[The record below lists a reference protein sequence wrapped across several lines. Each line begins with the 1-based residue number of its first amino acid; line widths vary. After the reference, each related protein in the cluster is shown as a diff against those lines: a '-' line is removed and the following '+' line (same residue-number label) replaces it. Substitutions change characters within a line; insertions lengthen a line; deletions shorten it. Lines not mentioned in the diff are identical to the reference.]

1 MTHLEAR
8 KTLRACGVEVSPE
21 EADRIID
28 KTEGW
33 PAGIYLAKVAIG
45 DAKDVEVGIGHFAGD
60 DRLVADYLQEEF
72 LTGTCERPR
81 FSNPK
86 LGARPAPGAGLRH
99 GSPAEGSGEKLRE
112 LSRSNLLLVPLDRKD
127 EQFRY
132 HALLRQMLE
141 GELNRLG
148 EQAAQDL
155 HLRAAHWYAE
165 HDDVDRA
172 VNHAIRSG
180 RVDQA
185 GGLNWAHT
193 GPYVAGGREATIRRW
208 IESFP
213 EERVRSTPTLA
224 LARATN
230 PLRTATEG
238 RSSTGPSWLKARSAA
253 WMPSSEWR
261 WRSQRRCCGRP
272 RSRGAASDKWAR
284 RCMA

>member
-1 MTHLEAR
+1 MRSCA
-8 KTLRACGVEVSPE
+8 S
-21 EADRIID
+21 
-28 KTEGW
+28 
-33 PAGIYLAKVAIG
+33 
-45 DAKDVEVGIGHFAGD
+45 
-60 DRLVADYLQEEF
+60 
-72 LTGTCERPR
+72 
-81 FSNPK
+81 
-86 LGARPAPGAGLRH
+86 
-99 GSPAEGSGEKLRE
+99 

-155 HLRAAHWYAE
+155 HSRAAHWYTE
-165 HDDVDRA
+165 HGDVDRA

-185 GGLNWAHT
+185 GDLIWAHT

-224 LARATN
+224 LARATTYLSHGN
-230 PLRTATEG
+230 GGQVEHWTALAQGSLGGLDAPQRMEIEVAATMLRATAVPRHGIRQNGRGDAWRECPGAGREPLEINVLHG
-238 RSSTGPSWLKARSAA
+238 RGCRAPVQRGAGCGSAA
-253 WMPSSEWR
+253 ARGGRPPGRRGSAGGGGAVSRPARPARARPRRRGPRQRACVPCVEAGRTGSVSKTRPVRPSSSPHRR
-261 WRSQRRCCGRP
+261 W
-272 RSRGAASDKWAR
+272 
-284 RCMA
+284 